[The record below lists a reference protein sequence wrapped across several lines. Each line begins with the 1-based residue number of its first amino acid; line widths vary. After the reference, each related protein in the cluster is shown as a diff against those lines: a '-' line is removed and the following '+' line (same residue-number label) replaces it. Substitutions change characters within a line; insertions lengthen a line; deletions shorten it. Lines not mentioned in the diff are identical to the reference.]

1 MGAVLICRD
10 ELVKSPYYIESMGIR
25 LYSMEELAFFLY
37 ENISLA
43 VKTPFDKNKKR
54 KAGTYR
60 EEQHILSL
68 YTGFSSISI
77 VLYCPSSLT
86 ALTGVL

>member
-37 ENISLA
+37 ENIYLVDRQMLA
-43 VKTPFDKNKKR
+43 S
-54 KAGTYR
+54 ASG
-60 EEQHILSL
+60 
-68 YTGFSSISI
+68 TGFEMRPITRSWPRS
-77 VLYCPSSLT
+77 
-86 ALTGVL
+86 

>member
-37 ENISLA
+37 ENIYLVDDNIDLTLKYIRQYYA
-43 VKTPFDKNKKR
+43 ENAEAVFVKTIGNVDVYQIIDDSVKK
-54 KAGTYR
+54 
-60 EEQHILSL
+60 E
-68 YTGFSSISI
+68 
-77 VLYCPSSLT
+77 
-86 ALTGVL
+86 